1 MADLSGY
8 GGTLNVG
15 LDYAAVFLLGV
26 GPDDASLIMKQLNP
40 REIQRLAAA
49 MSRPRKIT
57 RESLEVVMQDF
68 VDRLKHQTS
77 IGGRPDNYLREV
89 LSKAMGKDKAS
100 EILDR
105 IVTGGEYAGLEII
118 KWADPKTIA
127 EMIRFEH
134 PQILA
139 TILAH
144 LDADKAGNVLHNLPD
159 KIIPDIIFRLA
170 TMAPVTPNAIREL
183 NEVLD
188 QQLSGQLTNTIVQ
201 GEAGG
206 PKAAAE
212 LLNRL
217 ETSRVK
223 GSMEHIRGID
233 ATLAQKIED
242 NMFTFEDMKR
252 LDDRTLQIIL
262 RDVEREKLSIA
273 MKNASAEVRDRFF
286 ANMSERAVKMLK
298 EDLEG
303 KGPLRLSEIESA
315 QRDILSVAQKLDSEG
330 VIILNNGG
338 DDMVIE

>member
-1 MADLSGY
+1 MSGY

>member
-1 MADLSGY
+1 
-8 GGTLNVG
+8 
-15 LDYAAVFLLGV
+15 
-26 GPDDASLIMKQLNP
+26 
-40 REIQRLAAA
+40 
-49 MSRPRKIT
+49 
-57 RESLEVVMQDF
+57 
-68 VDRLKHQTS
+68 
-77 IGGRPDNYLREV
+77 
-89 LSKAMGKDKAS
+89 
-100 EILDR
+100 
-105 IVTGGEYAGLEII
+105 
-118 KWADPKTIA
+118 
-127 EMIRFEH
+127 
-134 PQILA
+134 
-139 TILAH
+139 
-144 LDADKAGNVLHNLPD
+144 
-159 KIIPDIIFRLA
+159 
-170 TMAPVTPNAIREL
+170 MAPVTPNAIREL

-286 ANMSERAVKMLK
+286 VNMSERAVKMLK

>member
-1 MADLSGY
+1 MADLPGHGGALSG
-8 GGTLNVG
+8 G

-40 REIQRLAAA
+40 REIQRLAAS
-49 MSRPRKIT
+49 MSRPRKIV
-57 RESLEVVMQDF
+57 RETMEVVMQDF

-77 IGGRPDNYLREV
+77 IGGRPDSYLREV

-144 LDADKAGNVLHNLPD
+144 LDADKAGDVLHNLPD
-159 KIIPDIIFRLA
+159 RIIPDTIFRLA
-170 TMAPVTPNAIREL
+170 TMAPVSPNAIREL

-217 ETSRVK
+217 ETSRSK
-223 GSMEHIRGID
+223 LSMEHIRRID
-233 ATLAQKIED
+233 VTLAQKIED
-242 NMFTFEDMKR
+242 NMFTFEDMKS
-252 LDDRTLQIIL
+252 LDDRTLQRIL
-262 RDVEREKLSIA
+262 PDVEREKLAIA
-273 MKNASAEVRDRFF
+273 MKNASEELRSRFF
-286 ANMSERAVKMLK
+286 ANMSERFRKMLK
-298 EDLEG
+298 EDLEDQ
-303 KGPLRLSEIESA
+303 GPLRLSEVESA
-315 QRDILSVAQKLDSEG
+315 QRAILTVVQRLDSEG
-330 VIILNNGG
+330 VIILSKGG
-338 DDMVIE
+338 NDMVIK

>member
-1 MADLSGY
+1 MADLTGRT
-8 GGTLNVG
+8 GTLNSG

-40 REIQRLAAA
+40 REIQRLAAS
-49 MSRPRKIT
+49 MSRPRKIV

-77 IGGRPDNYLREV
+77 IGGRPDSYLREV
-89 LSKAMGKDKAS
+89 LSKAMGKEKAS

-223 GSMEHIRGID
+223 VSMDHIRRID

-242 NMFTFEDMKR
+242 NMFTFEDMKG

-262 RDVEREKLSIA
+262 RDVERDKLSIA
-273 MKNASAEVRDRFF
+273 MKNATEGLRDRFY

-303 KGPLRLSEIESA
+303 QGPLRLSEVENA
-315 QRDILSVAQKLDSEG
+315 QRDILSVVQRLDSEG
-330 VIILNNGG
+330 VIILNKSGE
-338 DDMVIE
+338 DMVIE